1 MANRFLLSQK
11 TSPKKMTNFLRL
23 VSLFMV
29 SGQVLVAGI
38 LSLSHYHSRVN
49 GLDDRLELLT
59 RFLGQTAIPPH
70 LKISDA
76 NLDYL
81 VAPTVNSPSPL
92 YAVVSDDQ
100 EIMVASFLQ
109 LNDPT
114 LLNLRTNAQKKH
126 KQIANIIQ
134 DLEERGNII
143 KLRRPILTAGKFLG
157 VLTIGYSR
165 TQMVMESFAYGL
177 KVLLLCLIVD
187 ILLVLL
193 YSYYFKQVVQ
203 AELETPIKKVEVLP
217 SPALPNTVSALVS
230 ADVDEFSSPTQLLDA
245 LQPSLG
251 KLINQLQTLPGHYHS
266 PVALAN
272 AQQEAL
278 FYLIQVLESLL
289 TAQQNTSFFVP
300 TVPDPALLSP
310 YLEKMQQEKNE
321 FLAMIGHEMRT
332 PLNAVTGMTR
342 LLLDTPLSSQQQEFV
357 HLIRNSGD
365 TLLMMIN
372 NILDFSK
379 IESGKLEL
387 EQHSFDLRQCIE
399 DVLRLFVSQS
409 ADKPVELGYLIE
421 SQTPISIV
429 GDITRLRQI
438 LTNLVGNALKFTQK
452 GEVVV
457 YVNSTLLSSPDS
469 AEKENL
475 DQTQPALSQ
484 YEIRFAVKDT
494 GIGIPRDRL
503 ERLFKSFSQID
514 SSTTR
519 KYGGTGLGLVISKRL
534 CELMGGKIWVH
545 SEENYGSTFYFTIIV
560 EAIKS
565 KANLNIT
572 QSIQEL
578 MGKRLLIINDNLTNQ
593 KILTQ
598 QTQSW
603 GIFTCAVDS
612 WEKALEW
619 FQQGVHFDIAILDI
633 GSSQH
638 NFLDLIRQIR
648 QQSGYHNL
656 PILII
661 NSITNFNDFE
671 EIENLHYIRVLNKP
685 IQQSELYKNLLHI
698 VSEKPIKMTP
708 AKPMPGEFS
717 APMHTLKILVAED
730 VTVNQAVIRLL
741 LGKLGYQAD
750 IVSNGLEALKALHH
764 QSYDVVLMD
773 VRMPDMDGLSATHH
787 IYQDIFPRPRIIAM
801 TAEAMPGDKEN
812 CLAAG
817 MDDYLSKPIN
827 IELLQQALARCVP
840 LSVPESSEKTA
851 PPSSLPTTS
860 VPERTAVSVSP
871 TPLKSATE
879 LINLSENLN
888 VFDPKPL
895 EVLAQMA
902 GSRAHQVIHNLIS
915 SYLQESP
922 QHLIVIAQVISS
934 GEWDGLENAIK
945 SLGSTSVRIGATNLG
960 KLCKEIES
968 RLQEK
973 NLTEIAML
981 FNRLEQ
987 EYEQVVQILKRK
999 QEQYQ
1004 NEVVTF

>member
-92 YAVVSDDQ
+92 YVVVSDDQ

-126 KQIANIIQ
+126 QQIANIIQ

-278 FYLIQVLESLL
+278 FYLIQVLESLFFI
-289 TAQQNTSFFVP
+289 QQNNSFFAP
-300 TVPDPALLSP
+300 TVPDPAMLSP

-457 YVNSTLLSSPDS
+457 YVNSTLLSSPNS
-469 AEKENL
+469 AEPKNL
-475 DQTQPALSQ
+475 EQQELCQ

-750 IVSNGLEALKALHH
+750 IVSNGLEVLKALHH
-764 QSYDVVLMD
+764 RSYDVVLMD

-787 IYQDIFPRPRIIAM
+787 IYQEIFPRPRIIAM

-840 LSVPESSEKTA
+840 LSVPEMSERAA
-851 PPSSLPTTS
+851 PPSGLPTKSVSALTS
-860 VPERTAVSVSP
+860 VSFSP
-871 TPLKSATE
+871 ANLESTTE
-879 LINLSENLN
+879 LINLSNNLK
-888 VFDPKPL
+888 VLDPELLDTLSK
-895 EVLAQMA
+895 MA
-902 GSRAHQVIHNLIS
+902 GSRANQVIHHLIS

-922 QHLIVIAQVISS
+922 QHLMAISQAIAS
-934 GEWDGLENAIK
+934 GEWETLTKAVK
-945 SLGSTSVRIGATNLG
+945 SLGSSSVRIGATRLDRV
-960 KLCKEIES
+960 CKEMEA
-968 RLQEK
+968 LTQEK
-973 NLTEIAML
+973 DLNKIATL
-981 FNRLEQ
+981 FTHLEQ
-987 EYEQVVQILKRK
+987 EYEQVVQILEHK
-999 QEQYQ
+999 QEQCQ
-1004 NEVVTF
+1004 NESVTF

>member
-11 TSPKKMTNFLRL
+11 TSPQKMTNFLRL
-23 VSLFMV
+23 VSVFIFG
-29 SGQVLVAGI
+29 GQVLIAGI
-38 LSLSHYHSRVN
+38 LSWSHYHNRVK
-49 GLDDRLELLT
+49 GLDDRLELIT
-59 RFLGQTAIPPH
+59 RFLGQTAIPPD

-81 VAPTVNSPSPL
+81 VAPTSNSPSPL
-92 YAVVSDDQ
+92 YAVVSNDQ
-100 EIMVASFLQ
+100 ESMIASFLQ

-114 LLNLRTNAQKKH
+114 LLTLRTNAQKKH
-126 KQIANIIQ
+126 QQIANIIQ
-134 DLEERGNII
+134 NLEEQGNII
-143 KLRRPILTAGKFLG
+143 KLRKPILTAGKFLG

-165 TQMVMESFAYGL
+165 PQMALESFAYGL
-177 KVLLLCLIVD
+177 KILCLCLIGN
-187 ILLVLL
+187 LFLVLF
-193 YSYYFKQVVQ
+193 YRYYFKQVVQ
-203 AELETPIKKVEVLP
+203 AEPAPPIEKVEVLS
-217 SPALPNTVSALVS
+217 SPTLPNPRSALVS
-230 ADVDEFSSPTQLLDA
+230 TDVDEFSSPTQLLDA

-251 KLINQLQTLPGHYHS
+251 QLIDRLQTLSGLYHS

-289 TAQQNTSFFVP
+289 TAQQNTAFFTP
-300 TVPDPALLSP
+300 TVPDPVLLSR
-310 YLEKMQQEKNE
+310 YLEEIQREKNE

-387 EQHSFDLRQCIE
+387 EQQSFDLRQCIE

-469 AEKENL
+469 TELENL
-475 DQTQPALSQ
+475 DHNQQELCQ

-565 KANLNIT
+565 QANLNIT
-572 QSIQEL
+572 QATQEL

-619 FQQGVHFDIAILDI
+619 FRQGVHFDIAILDI

-698 VSEKPIKMTP
+698 VSEKPIKMTS

-717 APMHTLKILVAED
+717 APVQTLKILVAED

-750 IVSNGLEALKALHH
+750 IVSNGLEVLKALHH
-764 QSYDVVLMD
+764 RSYDVVLMD

-787 IYQDIFPRPRIIAM
+787 IYQEIFPRPRIIAM

-840 LSVPESSEKTA
+840 LSVSEM
-851 PPSSLPTTS
+851 S
-860 VPERTAVSVSP
+860 ERTALPSGLPPKSVSEP
-871 TPLKSATE
+871 TSIGFAPTSFKSTTE
-879 LINLSENLN
+879 LINFPDNIN
-888 VFDPKPL
+888 VLDPKPL
-895 EVLAQMA
+895 EVLSQMA
-902 GSRAHQVIHNLIS
+902 GSRAHQVIYNLIS
-915 SYLQESP
+915 SYLQESA
-922 QHLIVIAQVISS
+922 QHLMVISQAIAS
-934 GEWDGLENAIK
+934 GEWETLVKAVK
-945 SLGSTSVRIGATNLG
+945 SLGSSSVRIGATRLDR
-960 KLCKEIES
+960 LCKEMEA
-968 RLQEK
+968 LVQEK
-973 NLTEIAML
+973 DLNKIAIL
-981 FNRLEQ
+981 FTHLEQ
-987 EYEQVVQILKRK
+987 EYGQVVHLLEHK
-999 QEQYQ
+999 QEQCQ
-1004 NEVVTF
+1004 NESVTF